1 MKGLILKD
9 LLILKNQMRSV
20 LIIILGFILLS
31 LWMEN
36 YFYIAFIIPFYIV
49 WCNGGISV
57 VYEQKRY

>member
-36 YFYIAFIIPFYIV
+36 FI
-49 WCNGGISV
+49 
-57 VYEQKRY
+57 